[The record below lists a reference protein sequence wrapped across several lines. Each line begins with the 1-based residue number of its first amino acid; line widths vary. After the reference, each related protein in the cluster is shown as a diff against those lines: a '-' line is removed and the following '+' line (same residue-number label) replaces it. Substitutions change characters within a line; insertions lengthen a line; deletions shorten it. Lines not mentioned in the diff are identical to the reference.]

1 MKSNRSF
8 LLILILT
15 FVMLVIP
22 ISQLAS
28 PQTIENEIMENT
40 LETVEKATAGIPEIA
55 PPVNETSRSIEI
67 STLNITEP
75 ITDNFSQLPRGNES
89 AVANVTEG
97 NESAVAGV
105 GDTTDELTV
114 GTESAV
120 TNITEDAQQKIEE
133 AKSDTE
139 SAVTNATE
147 DVQQKIE
154 EARSDIES
162 SVINM
167 TGTAPPAQ
175 ETAPPAQETAPPAE
189 NTTEKG
195 GNIIDDIWGQITGL
209 FK

>member
-1 MKSNRSF
+1 
-8 LLILILT
+8 
-15 FVMLVIP
+15 MLVIP

-75 ITDNFSQLPRGNES
+75 IPDNFSQLPR
-89 AVANVTEG
+89 G

-105 GDTTDELTV
+105 GDTTDELTA

-120 TNITEDAQQKIEE
+120 ANITEDVQQKIEE

-147 DVQQKIE
+147 DVQQKIQ

-167 TGTAPPAQ
+167 TGTAQPAQETAQPAQ
-175 ETAPPAQETAPPAE
+175 ETAPAE
-189 NTTEKG
+189 NTTENG
-195 GNIIDDIWGQITGL
+195 GNILEDIWGQITGL